1 MLLLSCHVTAQH
13 VDSVPEAIANKKLGF
28 LQGFFSDLLDA
39 NVIIETNDVISPLFM
54 VSKRLSNHFY

>member
-28 LQGFFSDLLDA
+28 LQGFFNDLL
-39 NVIIETNDVISPLFM
+39 ETNGVILPLFM